1 MATFQFNDYQVHYEL
16 DGDVNKPVLLLLNG
30 IMMSTKSWEPFVGAF
45 TDKTCLLRVDMLDQ
59 GESDTLEA
67 PYTQAIQVDMLVAL
81 LNHLKLNKVHMA
93 GISYG
98 GSVALQFAKAHQD
111 RLETLLLFNAVA
123 KTNPWLKAIGDGWN
137 AAAKTRNGEAYYNTT
152 IPFIYSPAFYTNHID
167 WMEARKEKLVP
178 IFSTPAF
185 LDRMIRL
192 TESAENHDVEAALPT
207 IEVPTLIVASEY
219 DFLTPP
225 SEQIH
230 IQKSMPNAWL
240 VTFNDCGHASM
251 YEQPELFVTTIVGF
265 VQAKNHSYTI

>member
-1 MATFQFNDYQVHYEL
+1 MATFQFNNYQVHYEL
-16 DGDVNKPVLLLLNG
+16 DGDLNKPVLLLLNG
-30 IMMSTKSWEPFVGAF
+30 IMMSTKSWEPFVEAF

-59 GESDTLEA
+59 GESDTVKA

-111 RLETLLLFNAVA
+111 RLETLMLFNAVA
-123 KTNPWLKAIGDGWN
+123 KTSPWLKAIGDGWN

-207 IEVPTLIVASEY
+207 IKVPTLIVASEY

-230 IQKSMPNAWL
+230 IQNAMPHAQL

-265 VQAKNHSYTI
+265 MQAKNHTYTI